1 MTLAHPLLFVI
12 ATIIAGGLTWWTYR
26 RTVPALTPA
35 RRGVLIGLRFLALAL
50 VVWLLAEPV
59 VTWAVRDEQPP
70 VVAVLVD
77 ASQSL
82 GLENSGVDL
91 AAQARTALAQAGLD
105 DLDADVRTFAFDA
118 DLRSVSALD
127 SVRFEGER
135 TDVAGALAQVQER
148 LRDENLR
155 AVVLVSDGQYN
166 TGRNPVY
173 VAERAVAP
181 VYTVAVGDTTEQR
194 DVQLRS
200 LTTNAVAYVGRE
212 VPVQVR
218 VRGEGYAG
226 QRATVTLFDG
236 DRRLSSE
243 SVTLPEDNAELP
255 IDLSFV
261 PDVEGLRRLSAS
273 VTNFDGEVTLAN
285 NRISAAVRVLT
296 RRQRLLLVSGSPSP
310 DL

>member
-59 VTWAVRDEQPP
+59 VTWAVQDEQPP

-118 DLRSVSALD
+118 DLRSVSSLD

-200 LTTNAVAYVGRE
+200 LTTNDVAYVGRE

-255 IDLSFV
+255 IDLS
-261 PDVEGLRRLSAS
+261 
-273 VTNFDGEVTLAN
+273 
-285 NRISAAVRVLT
+285 
-296 RRQRLLLVSGSPSP
+296 
-310 DL
+310 